1 MLWLRSTREATWP
14 DHVDMWRI
22 KRWTGARSREEERPR
37 KEFGFI
43 LMAKVSQEWGCWGFT
58 RKKVAITPE
67 LWKNDSG

>member
-1 MLWLRSTREATWP
+1 MLRSRSAKEARWP
-14 DHVDMWRI
+14 DHVHTWRI
-22 KRWTGARSREEERPR
+22 KRWTGARSRGEERPR
-37 KEFGFI
+37 KEFSFI